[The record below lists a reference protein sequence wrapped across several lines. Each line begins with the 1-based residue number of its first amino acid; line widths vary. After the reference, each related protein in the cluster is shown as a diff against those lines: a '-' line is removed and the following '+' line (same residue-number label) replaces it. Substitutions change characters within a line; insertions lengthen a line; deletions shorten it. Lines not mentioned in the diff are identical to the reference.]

1 MIVTTHDRSDII
13 TPDSPDVS
21 SEPPRWMAQ
30 GICAGHTEL
39 FFAPHAERPP
49 SRLRREAAARQ
60 VCMACPVRIQCRDHA
75 RAHLEYGL
83 WGGES
88 EAERAA
94 AGYAVPAPIGG
105 RTVAEAV

>member
-1 MIVTTHDRSDII
+1 MLVTTHDAPAE
-13 TPDSPDVS
+13 TPDRPAWLDH
-21 SEPPRWMAQ
+21 A
-30 GICAGHTEL
+30 ICGGHTEL

-60 VCMACPVRIQCRDHA
+60 VCMRCPVRIECRDHA
-75 RAHLEYGL
+75 RQHLEYGF

-88 EAERAA
+88 EAERAS

-105 RTVAEAV
+105 RVAATA